1 MGIVYDTSHRN
12 SVEDKL
18 SKKTICLFGAIAV
31 SPLKVEK
38 PTYGTDLYHRA
49 NFHANRRQISVR
61 GQKIHIFLIMGATVR
76 CYTFLESSRRANVMP
91 LFTSKA
97 ATYRLG
103 NIRSQNLGFW
113 GPLGVPSRAKNLT
126 GTHVYHHAQFHADR
140 WHLRRYICSRTHR
153 YKDRIF
159 TADLVY
165 DKTHTSVAFVD
176 NKLYNNQKTST

>member
-1 MGIVYDTSHRN
+1 
-12 SVEDKL
+12 
-18 SKKTICLFGAIAV
+18 
-31 SPLKVEK
+31 
-38 PTYGTDLYHRA
+38 
-49 NFHANRRQISVR
+49 
-61 GQKIHIFLIMGATVR
+61 
-76 CYTFLESSRRANVMP
+76 MP
-91 LFTSKA
+91 LFISKA

-176 NKLYNNQKTST
+176 NKLYNNQKKHQHSDNYFYSLWLICLLHMLWQTTVWPIIDCVSVSPITSPSPTDDIKPTVEFWSPDFLLAEKYANVSV